1 MDEVGREFADT
12 YFERT
17 SHSTVL
23 RIERT
28 EFTKPSYGAMK
39 ETRNGE
45 LTEPIKDGSFEGITE
60 VAVKQAYHCP
70 AGDLFVTYPWG
81 EQLKRLAPEF
91 ICAAWANALHE
102 LTMDHVTA
110 IISAKGF
117 PPFQCPVMR
126 FVYVALATES
136 GGEKNVYLLEQK
148 IPDPFVKYIHNAS
161 AAITV
166 EKTDAQYMVRA
177 EFLAF
182 SQHLQYWKTKKLA
195 FISDF
200 QGE

>member
-1 MDEVGREFADT
+1 
-12 YFERT
+12 
-17 SHSTVL
+17 
-23 RIERT
+23 
-28 EFTKPSYGAMK
+28 MK

-45 LTEPIKDGSFEGITE
+45 LKKPLQEGPFKGITK
-60 VAVKQAYHCP
+60 VAVKQAYHRP

-102 LTMDHVTA
+102 LTKDHVSETFVR
-110 IISAKGF
+110 KGF

-126 FVYVALATES
+126 FVPVALATES
-136 GGEKNVYLLEQK
+136 GGEKNVYLLEEK
-148 IPDPFVKYIHNAS
+148 IPEPFVKYIHNAS

-166 EKTDAQYMVRA
+166 ERTDEPYMQRA

-195 FISDF
+195 FISDYLPGGLELLTDP
-200 QGE
+200 QIITNPYVACTDCRID